1 MPEVGHGGQGGTGGT
16 ERIVIGGGG
25 GGISWSAVNRPTE
38 FVVGPT
44 YGVVEGF
51 DGQRR
56 ALMRGTRTFEFGS
69 TITSTVLEN
78 DGALPSLREMALEQ
92 GREALAFTAVLYDIE
107 WVDPLRVVEGPI
119 VDILRRFSTVGW
131 YARFRSHTYETL
143 YGHLERRFQCVRRHE
158 PDELTREYAGGVF
171 HRLLE
176 AEKRSEYER
185 GRRDG
190 LNVGQHYPG
199 DEEDDNDVF

>member
-1 MPEVGHGGQGGTGGT
+1 MPEVGHGGNGRDGGT

-25 GGISWSAVNRPTE
+25 GGVQWAPLSRPPQYI
-38 FVVGPT
+38 GPT
-44 YGVVEGF
+44 FGVADCF

-56 ALMRGTRTFEFGS
+56 AMVRGTRMFEFGNA
-69 TITSTVLEN
+69 ITST
-78 DGALPSLREMALEQ
+78 ALPGSAGMPALRELALEQ
-92 GREALAFTAVLYDIE
+92 GQEALAFTAVLYDIE

-119 VDILRRFSTVGW
+119 VDNLRRFSTVGW

-143 YGHLERRFQCVRRHE
+143 VGHFERRFQCVRRHE
-158 PDELTREYAGGVF
+158 PDELTREYAGDVF

-176 AEKRSEYER
+176 AEKRAEYER

-190 LNVGQHYPG
+190 LDTSRHWAG
-199 DEEDDNDVF
+199 DNEEDTHDE

>member
-1 MPEVGHGGQGGTGGT
+1 MPEVGHGGNGRDGGT

-25 GGISWSAVNRPTE
+25 GGAQWASLSRPPQYI
-38 FVVGPT
+38 GPT
-44 YGVVEGF
+44 FGVADCF

-56 ALMRGTRTFEFGS
+56 AMVRGTLAFEFGN
-69 TITSTVLEN
+69 TITSTLPEN

-92 GREALAFTAVLYDIE
+92 GREALAFTNVLYDIE
-107 WVDPLRVVEGPI
+107 WDDPLRVVEGPI
-119 VDILRRFSTVGW
+119 VDELRRYSTIGW

-143 YGHLERRFQCVRRHE
+143 VGHFERRFQCVRRHE
-158 PDELTREYAGGVF
+158 PDELTREYAGDVF

-176 AEKRSEYER
+176 AEKRAEYAR

-190 LNVGQHYPG
+190 LNIGQHYPG
-199 DEEDDNDVF
+199 DEEDDDDVF